1 MKSVSRADWVT
12 LALVATLV
20 AAAAVVGLQ
29 MDVQAATPPLYALW
43 QPHAAW
49 SSIAAVAVAVVL
61 VVNGVPLSLMLPWR
75 WLLAMAYATAVAW
88 TVSLTLVDG
97 WDRGVAT
104 RLTSDAEY
112 LWALPRV
119 SGIRDLI
126 RTYASHILNF
136 QPDAWNTQPAGHPP
150 GALLVFVVLDRI
162 GLGGG
167 VTAALVCIAV
177 GALAAV
183 AVPSALRSLGDEAA
197 ARAVTPFVVL
207 FPGAVWVGVSAD
219 GLFLGVTALAIALLA
234 AGLRNPP
241 LALAAGVL
249 LGFGCFLSYGL
260 VLMAPIAF
268 AVLVAGA
275 ARTSR
280 VAPAPD
286 RGSSGCLRP
295 RWGLDLRSSAKPALW
310 ALVGAAAV
318 FGAFALAGFWWYDGY
333 TLVKIRYYQGVAAD
347 RPYLYWVW
355 ANLAALALSAGPAAF
370 VALRRAVS
378 MKRLTQPADVLSL
391 AAALAIVIAD
401 LSGLSK
407 AEVERI
413 WLPFAVWLLPAAVL
427 LPQQSRRGW
436 LAVQAATALAVN
448 HLLATVW

>member
-1 MKSVSRADWVT
+1 MKSVSRADWVS
-12 LALVATLV
+12 LALVAALV
-20 AAAAVVGLQ
+20 AAAAVVGLR
-29 MDVQAATPPLYALW
+29 MDVRAATPPLYALW

-49 SSIAAVAVAVVL
+49 SSIAAVAVAVVV
-61 VVNGVPLSLMLPWR
+61 VVNGVPLALMLPWR
-75 WLLAMAYATAVAW
+75 WLLATAYATAVVW

-119 SGIRDLI
+119 SGIHDLI

-167 VTAALVCIAV
+167 VTAAFVCMAV

-183 AVPSALRSLGDEAA
+183 AVPWALRSLGDEAA

-241 LALAAGVL
+241 LAFAAGVL
-249 LGFGCFLSYGL
+249 FGFGCFLSYGL
-260 VLMAPIAF
+260 ALMAPIAF

-275 ARTSR
+275 ARMSAA
-280 VAPAPD
+280 APAPD
-286 RGSSGCLRP
+286 RESSGGLRP
-295 RWGLDLRSSAKPALW
+295 RWGPDLRLSAKPALW
-310 ALVGAAAV
+310 TAVGAAAV

-333 TLVKIRYYQGVAAD
+333 TLVKIRYYQGIAAD

-370 VALRRAVS
+370 VAFRRAACT
-378 MKRLTQPADVLSL
+378 KRLTQPAVVLSL

-413 WLPFAVWLLPAAVL
+413 WLPFAVWLLPAAAL